1 MSGIIFVLIAI
12 AIIVFIKVKS
22 KKKQNKILEEVSKPF
37 SIKWKDILKK
47 KVIFYKRLSEE
58 DKKVFEKRILLFL
71 ATKKIEGIDT
81 DIDDSIRLMVASSAI
96 IPVFAFP
103 KFNYPRI
110 NQVLIYPNSF
120 DKNFQTERFENHKQ
134 FIIGMVGDGVMSGT
148 VALSKPDLIDGFDGV
163 RHKKNVGIHEFVH
176 LIDKQ
181 DGIIDGVPELLLKH
195 SYVGTWLH
203 EIRSEMHRIKKR
215 KSDINPYALTNNAEF
230 LAVVSEY
237 FFSNPV
243 KFNKKHPELYRYLK
257 TIFHQETKK

>member
-1 MSGIIFVLIAI
+1 MYGLLYILIPI
-12 AIIVFIKVKS
+12 AIIVLVKVKS
-22 KKKQNKILEEVSKPF
+22 KKKQNKILEETLKPF
-37 SIKWKDILKK
+37 STEWKEILKK
-47 KVIFYKRLSEE
+47 RVIFYKELSEE
-58 DKKVFEKRILLFL
+58 DKQVFEKRIALFL

-81 DIDDSIRLMVASSAI
+81 DIDDLTRLMVASSAI

-103 KFNYPRI
+103 KFNYPNI
-110 NQVLIYPNSF
+110 NQVLMYPQSF
-120 DKNFQTERFENHKQ
+120 DKSFQTKRYKNHKQ

-148 VALSKPDLIDGFDGV
+148 VALSKPDLVDGFDGV

-176 LIDKQ
+176 LLDKQ

-203 EIRSEMHRIKKR
+203 EIRSEMYRIKKR

>member
-1 MSGIIFVLIAI
+1 MSGIIYVLIVI
-12 AIIVFIKVKS
+12 AIIVLVKIKS
-22 KKKQNKILEEVSKPF
+22 KKKQNKILKEVSKPF
-37 SIKWKDILKK
+37 SMEWKEILRG
-47 KVIFYKRLSEE
+47 KVIYYKKLSEE
-58 DKKVFEKRILLFL
+58 DKQVFEKRIALFL
-71 ATKKIEGIDT
+71 ATKKVEGIDT
-81 DIDDSIRLMVASSAI
+81 EVDDALRLMVASSAI

-103 KFNYPRI
+103 EFNYPRI
-110 NQVLIYPNSF
+110 NQVLMYPQSF
-120 DKNFQTERFENHKQ
+120 DKSFQTKRYKNHKQ

-148 VALSKPDLIDGFDGV
+148 VALSKPDLMDAFDGV

-176 LIDKQ
+176 LLDKQ
-181 DGIIDGVPELLLKH
+181 DGVIDGVPELLLKH

-203 EIRSEMHRIKKR
+203 EIKSEMHRIKKR